1 MRGLERD
8 QHLVVRVLESA
19 GLPLRRQDAGR
30 LIRDLFEL
38 ARLEAGATPL
48 DRERL
53 DWAALCRNT
62 IERFAPRYAG
72 AHLHLEWRAAP
83 GEAWV
88 EADGLRLEQVLDN
101 LLVNA
106 GRYVPTGGRVTVA
119 LERPAEPPWRWRL
132 TVSDDG
138 PGLPAEELP
147 HVFERFYRGA
157 QARGSQSGS

>member
-1 MRGLERD
+1 
-8 QHLVVRVLESA
+8 
-19 GLPLRRQDAGR
+19 
-30 LIRDLFEL
+30 
-38 ARLEAGATPL
+38 
-48 DRERL
+48 
-53 DWAALCRNT
+53 
-62 IERFAPRYAG
+62 
-72 AHLHLEWRAAP
+72 P

-119 LERPAEPPWRWRL
+119 LERRAEPPWRWRL

-147 HVFERFYRGA
+147 HVCERFYRGA
-157 QARGSQSGS
+157 QARGSQSGSDTDGSGLGLAIVREITERHGGAVRVRAG